1 MAVSNKEILE
11 HGIKDLPHEHL
22 DRLVGED
29 GKVLEGKE
37 ILRVFDQYPT
47 TKNAFL
53 DNLVNKI
60 AKTMI
65 YSKTWENPWAQL
77 KKEKLDY
84 GDSIED
90 LFVQMAQMKNF
101 SEHWD
106 NTAST
111 DEADLIRKIKPVVL
125 AMYKSKNI
133 DKKFKTT
140 VFEKDMRKAFTSS
153 GGLGRLVQQ
162 IVSSISTSM
171 NYNEFEMMKSTLFR
185 AVDGMSY
192 NGEKFVNKRIGSG
205 TNAATLKKMATVN
218 CEHFDQNPSDLV
230 RLVRQTVG
238 QMKYM
243 KKDFNIADQKT
254 FSKPND
260 LVLITTPE
268 ISSILD
274 VNVLAHAFNVS
285 HTDIKTRIVEVD
297 TFDIRG
303 AKADAYTTTD
313 DGISANVDTTDSSAL
328 PANATPL
335 AILIDK
341 SFLDIRDTH
350 QGAGTFFNPEGQ
362 YTNYFANREYLMS
375 VCLFSNAVLFYQ
387 GQA

>member
-1 MAVSNKEILE
+1 MATNEQITNVVLE
-11 HGIKDLPHEHL
+11 DLPQEHKE
-22 DRLVGED
+22 RLTD
-29 GKVLEGKE
+29 AEGKALQGANM
-37 ILRVFDQYPT
+37 LRAFDQFPSA
-47 TKNAFL
+47 KNAFL
-53 DNLVNKI
+53 EQLTNKV

-65 YSKTWENPWAQL
+65 YSKNWENPWAQL
-77 KKEKLDY
+77 KKERLEY

-101 SEHWD
+101 GEHWD
-106 NTAST
+106 NQGS
-111 DEADLIRKIKPVVL
+111 DEADLIRKITPVVL
-125 AMYKSKNI
+125 ALYKSKNI

-153 GGLGRLVQQ
+153 NGLSKLVQQ

-185 AVDGMSY
+185 AVDGIDY
-192 NGEKFVNKRIGSG
+192 NGNKYVG
-205 TNAATLKKMATVN
+205 TQVQAKPGQPITLGKMHAVDVGDFN
-218 CEHFDQNPSDLV
+218 NNPSELV

-243 KKDFNIADQKT
+243 KDTFNIAKQIT
-254 FSKPND
+254 HSKPSD
-260 LVLITTPE
+260 MVLITTPE

-297 TFDIRG
+297 TFDIKG
-303 AKADAYTTTD
+303 AKDNAYTGNE
-313 DGISANVDTTDSSAL
+313 DGITQAINCTDTSAL
-328 PANATPL
+328 PQDKTPL

-341 SFLDIRDTH
+341 QFLDIRDTY
-350 QGAGTFFNPEGQ
+350 QGSGTFYNAEGQ

-375 VCLFSNAVLFYQ
+375 ICLFCNATLFYC
-387 GQA
+387 

>member
-1 MAVSNKEILE
+1 MAVDNKQVIDTVLE
-11 HGIKDLPHEHL
+11 DLPQEHKE
-22 DRLVGED
+22 RLTKD
-29 GKVLEGKE
+29 GKALEGSE
-37 ILRVFDQYPT
+37 MLRAFDQFPSA
-47 TKNAFL
+47 KNAFL
-53 DNLVNKI
+53 ENLTNKV

-65 YSKTWENPWAQL
+65 YSKNWENPWAQL
-77 KKEKLDY
+77 KREKLEY

-101 SEHWD
+101 GEHWD
-106 NTAST
+106 NQGT

-125 AMYKSKNI
+125 ALYKSKNI

-140 VFEKDMRKAFTSS
+140 VFEKDMRKAFTTS
-153 GGLGRLVQQ
+153 GGLGKLVQQ

-171 NYNEFEMMKSTLFR
+171 NYHEFEMMKSTLFR
-185 AVDGMSY
+185 AVDGISY
-192 NGEKFVNKRIGSG
+192 KGENLVGLNMGQG
-205 TNAATLKKMATVN
+205 QGNTKKMHGVEVTD
-218 CEHFDQNPSDLV
+218 FTGNPSELV

-243 KKDFNIADQKT
+243 KKDFNMANQIT
-254 FSKPND
+254 HSKPSD

-285 HTDIKTRIVEVD
+285 HTDIKTRIIEVD

-303 AKADAYTTTD
+303 AHGTYGSASD
-313 DGISANVDTTDSSAL
+313 DGITQTSLSVTNSAL
-328 PANATPL
+328 PQDKVPL

-341 SFLDIRDTH
+341 SFLDIRDTY
-350 QGAGTFFNPEGQ
+350 QGSGTFFNPEGQ

-375 VCLFSNAVLFYQ
+375 TCLFANATLFYTQ
-387 GQA
+387 QA

>member
-1 MAVSNKEILE
+1 MAVTNKQVIDTVLE
-11 HGIKDLPHEHL
+11 DLPQEHKE
-22 DRLVGED
+22 RLMKDGEALTGAD
-29 GKVLEGKE
+29 M
-37 ILRVFDQYPT
+37 LRAFDQFPSA
-47 TKNAFL
+47 KNAFL
-53 DNLVNKI
+53 DNLTNKV

-65 YSKTWENPWAQL
+65 YSKNWENPWAEL
-77 KKEKLDY
+77 KREKLEY

-101 SEHWD
+101 GEHWD
-106 NTAST
+106 TNANT

-125 AMYKSKNI
+125 ALYKSKNI

-153 GGLGRLVQQ
+153 NGLSKLVQQ

-171 NYNEFEMMKSTLFR
+171 NYHEFQMMKSTLFR
-185 AVDGMSY
+185 AVDGITY
-192 NGEKFVNKRIGSG
+192 NGEKFVGKSLGQG
-205 TNAATLKKMATVN
+205 QATTKKMHAVDVGEFAN
-218 CEHFDQNPSDLV
+218 NPSELV

-243 KKDFNIADQKT
+243 NDHFNIANQKT
-254 FSKPND
+254 FSKPSD

-268 ISSILD
+268 VSSILD

-303 AKADAYTTTD
+303 TTGAYKDSTD
-313 DGISANVDTTDSSAL
+313 DGITSTNLTVADSSAL
-328 PANATPL
+328 PGDKTPL

-341 SFLDIRDTH
+341 SFLDIRDTY
-350 QGAGTFFNPEGQ
+350 QGSGTFFNPEGQ

-375 VCLFSNAVLFYQ
+375 TCLFANAVLFY
-387 GQA
+387 A